1 MYIVECLKKNK
12 SRSVSDFVNEI
23 KCSKEVLD
31 NIDLNLKIE
40 DSKID
45 YDFENN
51 MSFIKDEFNI
61 TMNLP
66 LNSKIVK
73 KRGDK
78 KRGSSV
84 KIVKTTMDEILQNV
98 INLNKEDQLKPKT
111 LNFDLEDLDNITTGK
126 DLFFEVNQ
134 KETSE
139 FNRLLNNNKPLM
151 PLKES
156 KIRYN

>member
-1 MYIVECLKKNK
+1 M
-12 SRSVSDFVNEI
+12 NEI

>member
-1 MYIVECLKKNK
+1 
-12 SRSVSDFVNEI
+12 VNEI